1 MKKLESVGDILNRVL
16 KSLEIDK
23 KIDETK
29 ALMVWP
35 EAVGPKIAANTR
47 AVSVIRGRLL
57 VEAKS
62 PAWVQECT
70 LLRIKIKEKIN
81 KIIGA
86 DAVKEITFKVGTFLE
101 NEK

>member
-1 MKKLESVGDILNRVL
+1 MKKPESVGDILNRVL

-29 ALMVWP
+29 ALMLWS

-47 AVSVIRGRLL
+47 AVSVVRGRLL

-70 LLRIKIKEKIN
+70 MLKTTIMEKIN
-81 KIIGA
+81 KLAGSQTI
-86 DAVKEITFKVGTFLE
+86 KNITFKPGSF
-101 NEK
+101 

>member
-1 MKKLESVGDILNRVL
+1 MIDMKKLEPIGDILNRVL

-29 ALMVWP
+29 ALLIWS

-47 AVSVIRGRLL
+47 PVSVIKGRLL

-62 PAWVQECT
+62 STWVQECM
-70 LLRIKIKEKIN
+70 LLRTKIKKKLN
-81 KIIGA
+81 GHIGS
-86 DAVKEITFKVGTFLE
+86 DAIKDITFKVGSF
-101 NEK
+101 